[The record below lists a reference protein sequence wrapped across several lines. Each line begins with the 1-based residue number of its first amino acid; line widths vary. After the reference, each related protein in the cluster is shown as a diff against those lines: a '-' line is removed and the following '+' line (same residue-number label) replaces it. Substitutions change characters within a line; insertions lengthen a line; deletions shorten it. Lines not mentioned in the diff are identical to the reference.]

1 MVMLMISAPKPVS
14 PAVGFIN
21 LNHLAGVFFPE
32 VTNSAAAT
40 PMWGTLLGRPQIYVT

>member
-21 LNHLAGVFFPE
+21 LNHLVEVFLPE
-32 VTNSAAAT
+32 VIGSAAAT
-40 PMWGTLLGRPQIYVT
+40 PMWGALLDIPPIYVV